1 MKSWKAWLLVAVIF
15 ITGAAAGAFGMRVY
29 MARHLPELLTNTRQ
43 RLEEFFMENIDREV
57 GLTDQQKKNILPIL
71 REAVAKGDKVR
82 ESVRG
87 QFEKV
92 MQEADDKISS
102 ELDAQ
107 QRVKFAEFRAR
118 MEQLRLRGPKPGDPM
133 PPGPPP
139 GFPPGPPPGMPP
151 GLPPGDPAH
160 P

>member
-1 MKSWKAWLLVAVIF
+1 MKSWKAWLLVAIIF

-29 MARHLPELLTNTRQ
+29 MARHLPELLNHTRKN
-43 RLEEFFMENIDREV
+43 LEEFFMESIDREV

-71 REAVAKGDKVR
+71 REAVTKGEKVR

-87 QFEKV
+87 QFDKV

-118 MEQLRLRGPKPGDPM
+118 MEQLRLHGPKPGDPL
-133 PPGPPP
+133 PPMPP

-151 GLPPGDPAH
+151 GPPPGDPAH